1 MMRILVL
8 AILTSVASIEA
19 HASRKPKADG
29 VPPTQPAAAARLSD
43 FDLGKPVLGKG
54 SLSDAKG
61 KGVVIEAW
69 GVNCPPC
76 IASLPHLQELS
87 VKHKD
92 KVLFFGA
99 ECQMSDKK
107 SISAVIQKAGVT
119 YPIFSGLD
127 KCPIQFSGI
136 PHAFVFDA
144 TGKMIFDGSP
154 YDPQFSSAITKA
166 AGTANGGPSTT
177 AAPVSSTKAT
187 KA

>member
-1 MMRILVL
+1 MRLL
-8 AILTSVASIEA
+8 ALLLSCTLALAAES
-19 HASRKPKADG
+19 KN
-29 VPPTQPAAAARLSD
+29 PAAKPAGAEHTIAEFNLGRAVIGTG
-43 FDLGKPVLGKG
+43 DLEKT
-54 SLSDAKG
+54 KG

-107 SISAVIQKAGVT
+107 AIQAVIKKAGVT

-127 KCPIQFSGI
+127 KCPINFSAI
-136 PHAFVFDA
+136 PRAFVFDA
-144 TGKMIFDGSP
+144 DGKMIYDGSP
-154 YDPQFSSAITKA
+154 SSGDFTKA
-166 AGTANGGPSTT
+166 VEK
-177 AAPVSSTKAT
+177 AAESSKPGLPTKHAPAP
-187 KA
+187 KAKA